1 MLKRRNLYGADTLQ
15 EQSGDLK
22 ELVVAL
28 GGPEPGAVAFVAAKA
43 REVLGEEP
51 VSCVVRCRGDIVKNV
66 KGISVPNSGNGRG
79 IDTAAILEIVGGD
92 ASKEL
97 PVLKFVTQAP

>member
-1 MLKRRNLYGADTLQ
+1 MLKRRNLYGSDTLQ
-15 EQSGDLK
+15 EKSGDLK

-28 GGPEPGAVAFVAAKA
+28 GGPEPSAIAFVAAKA

-51 VSCVVRCRGDIVKNV
+51 ISYVVRCRGNIVKNV
-66 KGISVPNSGNGRG
+66 KGVAAPNSGNGRG
-79 IDTAAILEIVGGD
+79 IDTAAILGIVGG

-97 PVLKFVTQAP
+97 AVLKFVTQAP